1 MPNIDLIDRS
11 LDRESTQKYHLSIQA
26 ELNGLSFCIL
36 DIEERK
42 YLGLRNCGFGN
53 IFSIE
58 EYLDR
63 LAEVFKNDE
72 LLNLKYK
79 SVSFIY
85 LTQKSTLI
93 PQSYFDKSD
102 LKTYFRF
109 NQSINE
115 LDEINY
121 NYLSEINAY
130 NVFAIPNYIANEAIK
145 WFGTMK
151 LFHQATPF
159 IKSIFEKDSDRVGD
173 CVYVNI
179 NNRFIDIAVASKEQ
193 LYLYNT
199 FQYQNETDLLY
210 FVLYIYKQLNLD
222 TQKNKLLISGEQS
235 DNTKYYNA
243 LKRYIKSIKYLE
255 PFDFGFSGVLAQTD
269 KHKFLNLFN
278 LASCE

>member
-1 MPNIDLIDRS
+1 MPDIDLIDRS
-11 LDRESTQKYHLSIQA
+11 LDRENTQKYHLSIQA

-42 YLGLRNCGFGN
+42 YIGLRNYSFGN

-58 EYLDR
+58 EYVNR
-63 LAEVFKNDE
+63 LAELFKEDG
-72 LLNLKYK
+72 LLNIKFK

-85 LTQKSTLI
+85 LTRKSTLI
-93 PQSYFDKSD
+93 PQSYFDKTD
-102 LKTYFRF
+102 LKTYFKF

-130 NVFAIPNYIANEAIK
+130 NVFVIPNYIANEAIK
-145 WFGTMK
+145 WFGSIK

-159 IKSIFEKDSDRVGD
+159 IKSIFAKDADREAD

-210 FVLYIYKQLNLD
+210 FVLYIYKHLNMH
-222 TQKNKLLISGEQS
+222 TQRNKLLISGEQS
-235 DNTKYYNA
+235 DNIKYYNA
-243 LKRYIKSIKYLE
+243 LKKYIKSISYLE
-255 PFDFGFSGVLAQTD
+255 PFDFLFSGVLDHMD
-269 KHKFLNLFN
+269 KHKFLNLLN
-278 LASCE
+278 LVSCE

>member
-1 MPNIDLIDRS
+1 MPDIDLIDRS
-11 LDRESTQKYHLSIQA
+11 LDLENTQIYHLSIQA

-36 DIEERK
+36 DIKESK
-42 YLGLRNCGFGN
+42 YIGLRNYVFGN

-58 EYLDR
+58 EYVNR
-63 LAEVFKNDE
+63 LEEVFKEDG
-72 LLNLKYK
+72 LLNIKYR

-93 PQSYFDKSD
+93 PRSYFNKTD
-102 LKTYFRF
+102 LKTYFKF

-145 WFGTMK
+145 WLGRMK

-159 IKSIFEKDSDRVGD
+159 IKSIFEKDGDREGD
-173 CVYVNI
+173 SVYVNI
-179 NNRFIDIAVASKEQ
+179 NNKFIDIAVASKEQ

-210 FVLYIYKQLNLD
+210 FVLYIYKQLNMD
-222 TQKNKLLISGEQS
+222 TQRNRLLISGEHS
-235 DNTKYYNA
+235 DNIRYYNA
-243 LKRYIKSIKYLE
+243 LKKYIKSIVYLG
-255 PFDFGFSGVLAQTD
+255 PFDYMFSAVLDQVD